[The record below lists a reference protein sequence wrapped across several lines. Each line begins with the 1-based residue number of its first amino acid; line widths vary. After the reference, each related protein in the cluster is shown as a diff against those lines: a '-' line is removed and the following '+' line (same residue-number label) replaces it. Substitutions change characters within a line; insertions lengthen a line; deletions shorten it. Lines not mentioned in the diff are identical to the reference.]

1 MLGENCSS
9 GCKTR
14 DHESWGDCQRAKNIG
29 INHTGINAVQ
39 KKKDNELSR
48 YQAAIK
54 NGVEPRST
62 QMKDI
67 VAAEKLSDKA
77 GRAFDG
83 IKLKF
88 K

>member
-9 GCKTR
+9 SCRTR
-14 DHESWGDCQRAKNIG
+14 DHATWGECQRAKNIG
-29 INHTGINAVQ
+29 INHTGINRVQ
-39 KKKDNELSR
+39 RAKDNELSR
-48 YQAAIK
+48 YKEAVK
-54 NGVEPRST
+54 NGIEPRST

-77 GRAFDG
+77 GKAFDG
-83 IKLKF
+83 INLKF

>member
-9 GCKTR
+9 GCKTK
-14 DHESWGDCQRAKNIG
+14 DHASWGDCQRAKNLAV
-29 INHTGINAVQ
+29 NYTGINTVQ

-48 YQAAIK
+48 YQSAIK
-54 NGVEPRST
+54 NGLEPRST

-83 IKLKF
+83 INLKF